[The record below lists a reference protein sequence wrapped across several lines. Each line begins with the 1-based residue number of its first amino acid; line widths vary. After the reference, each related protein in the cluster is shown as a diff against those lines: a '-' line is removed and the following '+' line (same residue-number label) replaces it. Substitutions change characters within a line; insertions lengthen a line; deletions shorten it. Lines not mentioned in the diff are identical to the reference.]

1 MSDVRVET
9 TPTTPPGEH
18 LLEVE
23 DLAVSFFTDTGVVTA
38 VDGVSFSLDAGR
50 TLAIVGESG
59 SGKTVSTQAMMGLIP
74 KPPGKIMRGTAKFR
88 GRDLLTISDEE
99 MRKIRGREIAMIF
112 QEPLTALNPVH
123 RVGSQIVEM
132 IRSHEE
138 VSKKEARQRAIELLK
153 TVGIPQPDKRVD
165 NYPHEFSGGMR
176 QRAMIAM
183 ALALNPAILIADE
196 PTTALDV
203 TVQAQI
209 LELLKGLQEEFGMGL
224 IMITHDLGVV
234 AQISDEILVMY
245 AGRMVERGDPE
256 DVFYK
261 PQHPYTWG
269 LLGSIPRVL
278 EEELTD
284 ERLVNIPGMPPSL
297 QRVPPGCPF
306 HPRCTFRFE
315 PCDTERPELLQRG
328 HHEDACFLEQDEKE
342 AGRADILHLGTK
354 PTPKPKSKPPSVAR
368 KAGTRS

>member
-1 MSDVRVET
+1 MTDVQIDT
-9 TPTTPPGEH
+9 TASTPAGEH
-18 LLEVE
+18 LLDVR

-38 VDGVSFSLDAGR
+38 VDGVSFTLDAGR

-74 KPPGKIMRGTAKFR
+74 KPPGRIMGGTAHFR
-88 GRDLLTISDEE
+88 GRDLLTLSKDDL
-99 MRKIRGREIAMIF
+99 RHVRGKEIAMIF

-123 RVGSQIVEM
+123 KVGNQIVEM
-132 IRSHEE
+132 IRAHED
-138 VSKKEARQRAIELLK
+138 VTKKQAMKQAVELLA
-153 TVGIPQPDKRVD
+153 TVGIPQPDQRVN

-224 IMITHDLGVV
+224 IIITHDLGVV

-245 AGRMVERGDPE
+245 AGRMVERGIPE
-256 DVFYK
+256 DVFYR

-269 LLGSIPRVL
+269 LLGSIPRMV
-278 EEELTD
+278 EGTEMD

-306 HPRCTFRFE
+306 HPRCTFRFA
-315 PCDTERPELLQRG
+315 PCDIERPELATRE
-328 HHEDACFLEQDEKE
+328 HHEDACFLDDAAKI
-342 AGRADILHLGTK
+342 AGRAEILGIGAAPQK
-354 PTPKPKSKPPSVAR
+354 PQKSR
-368 KAGTRS
+368 KAVTRS

>member
-1 MSDVRVET
+1 MTEAQIET
-9 TPTTPPGEH
+9 APATPPGEH
-18 LLEVE
+18 LLDVT

-74 KPPGKIMRGTAKFR
+74 KPPGRIMGGTAYFR
-88 GRDLLTISDEE
+88 GRDLLTLSKDE
-99 MRKIRGREIAMIF
+99 MRRIRGSEIAMIF

-123 RVGSQIVEM
+123 RIGNQIIEM

-138 VSKKEARQRAIELLK
+138 ISKKEAKQRAIELLK
-153 TVGIPQPDKRVD
+153 IVGIPQPDQRVD

-234 AQISDEILVMY
+234 AQIADEILVMY

-256 DVFYK
+256 DIFYR
-261 PQHPYTWG
+261 PQHPYAWG

-278 EEELTD
+278 DEELAE
-284 ERLVNIPGMPPSL
+284 ERLINIPGMPPSL
-297 QRVPPGCPF
+297 QRVPAGCPF

-315 PCDTERPELLQRG
+315 PCDTERPELLRRG
-328 HHEDACFLEQDEKE
+328 DHEDACLLDQVAKQ
-342 AGRADILHLGTK
+342 AGRAELLGIGEAPKAK
-354 PTPKPKSKPPSVAR
+354 PSRAVAK